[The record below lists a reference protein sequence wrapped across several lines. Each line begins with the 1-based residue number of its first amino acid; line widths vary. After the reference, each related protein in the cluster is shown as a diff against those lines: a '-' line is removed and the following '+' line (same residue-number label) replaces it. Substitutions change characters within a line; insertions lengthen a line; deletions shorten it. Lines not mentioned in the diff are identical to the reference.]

1 MADLPPI
8 SPPASAT
15 AVGVAAART
24 SFDVAVWLLDR
35 ARADDM
41 HLPLQ
46 KLHRLL
52 FIAQAAY
59 AGRAGET
66 GALLMPAVFVADEL
80 GPIEPNLERLMVDG
94 RPEELPADT
103 LSRAAADFMEDIWR
117 RFAHMPAERLNG
129 LVAKNAAYVSALTAG
144 RGAVIAQSMMA
155 GSFAPTPA
163 KIAEDVRM
171 LRSQNGAPVA
181 VRAWRPGLAPS
192 AVKTEQGR

>member
-1 MADLPPI
+1 MADLSEKAP
-8 SPPASAT
+8 SVAT
-15 AVGVAAART
+15 NALGAPAART
-24 SFDVAVWLLDR
+24 AFDIAVWLLDR

-59 AGRAGET
+59 AGRADDRG
-66 GALLMPAVFVADEL
+66 GLLMPAVFVADEL

-94 RPEELPADT
+94 RPEELPAEA
-103 LSRAAADFMEDIWR
+103 LSRGAADFMEDIWR

-129 LVAKNAAYVSALTAG
+129 LVGKNAAYAAALAAG
-144 RGAVIAQSMMA
+144 RGTIIAQSSMA
-155 GSFAPTPA
+155 GSFAPAPA

-181 VRAWRPGLAPS
+181 VRAWRPGPAPS
-192 AVKTEQGR
+192 AAKTGQDR